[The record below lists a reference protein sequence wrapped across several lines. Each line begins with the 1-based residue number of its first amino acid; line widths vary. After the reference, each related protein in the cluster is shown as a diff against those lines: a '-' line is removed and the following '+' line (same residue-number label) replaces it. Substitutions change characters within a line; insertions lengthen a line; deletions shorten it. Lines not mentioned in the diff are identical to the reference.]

1 MNALLR
7 RSLQTPCHC
16 LCKILAIMRSVLL
29 AACVALVVAMAALH
43 ARVPQSAAVVTIDVT
58 VVDRAGRPV
67 TNLAAADFQVELDRR
82 PGRVLTATYLPSGAP
97 MAGAVGP
104 AFDAVTA
111 SPVYRLTVEP
121 PAGAPA
127 GATFAVGVA
136 VARPGTQ
143 VLGAPHAV
151 VAPAPVAAAALP
163 AAAAGRSIEDRLRD
177 AIATGRPER
186 GLPIRLGR
194 ALRRGADATQVL
206 LDVQIEIPASAKAPL
221 SARLGVVDGRGAIR
235 SAGQQIPAPESGNY
249 RLDFSLPLAPGPYRL
264 RFAAADAAGTV
275 GAVET
280 AVSAELA
287 PVGWFAAS
295 DLLRWTATAG
305 AEPRPLLFEELPSDA
320 DTLGASLELYGTG
333 VASGTPDVLVKMT
346 LGFAQGSLP
355 AEIERVVSP
364 DVRDGAL
371 VAEAQFPLDRVG
383 RGTYVLRADVL
394 SGSTV
399 LGTVSATI
407 IKP

>member
-1 MNALLR
+1 
-7 RSLQTPCHC
+7 
-16 LCKILAIMRSVLL
+16 MRSVLL
-29 AACVALVVAMAALH
+29 AACVALVAMAALH
-43 ARVPQSAAVVTIDVT
+43 ARVAQSAAVVTIDVT

-111 SPVYRLTVEP
+111 ASPVYRITVEP

-127 GATFAVGVA
+127 GVTFAVGVA
-136 VARPGTQ
+136 VARPGTK

-151 VAPAPVAAAALP
+151 VAPAHVAAAALP
-163 AAAAGRSIEDRLRD
+163 AAAAGRSIEDRLRN

-221 SARLGVVDGRGAIR
+221 SAWLGVVDGRGAIR
-235 SAGQQIPAPESGNY
+235 SAGQQIAAPESGNY
-249 RLDFSLPLAPGPYRL
+249 RLEFSLPLAPGPYTL
-264 RFAAADAAGTV
+264 RFAAADAAGTI
-275 GAVET
+275 GAVAT

-287 PVGWFAAS
+287 PVGSFAAS

-371 VAEAQFPLDRVG
+371 VAEAQFPLARVG
-383 RGTYVLRADVL
+383 RGSYVLRADVL